1 MFNNRNMK
9 NNILTAI
16 TCFTF
21 AFSVDV
27 LSQRNKTVKPPSKQN
42 PTVKADTPAKGEAAR
57 PARGGATR
65 PARGEAARPPRGE
78 AARPARGEA
87 ARPARGGAA
96 RPARGD
102 AARPAGKPTLRNQE
116 NPAEGE
122 ERAHILEKLH
132 RIEVLIKEH
141 AGSSENEEPHERQIR
156 KIVAELME
164 KAR

>member
-1 MFNNRNMK
+1 MPINRNMK

-27 LSQRNKTVKPPSKQN
+27 LSQRNKTVKLPSKQS

-57 PARGGATR
+57 PARGGAAR
-65 PARGEAARPPRGE
+65 PARGE

-141 AGSSENEEPHERQIR
+141 AGSFDNEEPHERQIR